1 MINTLVNN
9 FGILRSEFR
18 SFGESMGPRT
28 CITLRTKCEKWF

>member
-9 FGILRSEFR
+9 CGILGSGFR

-28 CITLRTKCEKWF
+28 CTTLRTKCGK